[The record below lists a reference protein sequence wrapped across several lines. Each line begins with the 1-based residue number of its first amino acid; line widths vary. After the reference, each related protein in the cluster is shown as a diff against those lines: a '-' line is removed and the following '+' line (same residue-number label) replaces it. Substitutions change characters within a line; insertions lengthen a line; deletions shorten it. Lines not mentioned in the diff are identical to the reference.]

1 MLTWSSSNN
10 LAFNATKTKAMLF
23 TISQIENVPGF
34 EQEPV
39 EFKYKDKILENVSE
53 FRLLG
58 ITIDK
63 NLNWKKRINNTT
75 KPCYATLCVLRKN
88 QRYTPL
94 PTRKQQAEFSYFI
107 KFRLLQRIIIWHS
120 KIHKTTTSES
130 TKCISWF
137 QCHQYK
143 IVSDRRTNIIF
154 SGSNAIQNN

>member
-1 MLTWSSSNN
+1 MKNCVPSCTCLQYADDSTIYRHCKAKDLKSCVDTLTSELSNMLTWSSSNN
-10 LAFNATKTKAMLF
+10 LAFNATKTKTMLF

-63 NLNWKKRINNTT
+63 NLNWKKRINNMT

-107 KFRLLQRIIIWHS
+107 KFRLLQRIII
-120 KIHKTTTSES
+120 
-130 TKCISWF
+130 
-137 QCHQYK
+137 
-143 IVSDRRTNIIF
+143 
-154 SGSNAIQNN
+154 